1 MSDEPRSPVE
11 QALDVLFYAP
21 IGLALNA
28 EELVGQMAAR
38 GRQSVMAAKF
48 IGRMAVQ
55 QGRTEVDKALDRI
68 QDQAA
73 TLVDQLGQLS
83 GVARP
88 GPAATVGPVAEDEAA
103 GPVDAI
109 DITEEAAA
117 AEAAGAPAAVD
128 VAGSVD
134 PDADVDAD
142 PPIDVPVDEVN
153 RAIPD
158 YDSLAASQVVPRLDG
173 LTSDELEVVRGYE
186 SAHRNRTTVLTRVA
200 QLQRQ

>member
-1 MSDEPRSPVE
+1 MSDDHRNPID
-11 QALDVLFYAP
+11 QALDVVFYAP

-38 GRQSVMAAKF
+38 GRQSVAAAKF

-73 TLVDQLGQLS
+73 TLVEQLGALS

-88 GPAATVGPVAEDEAA
+88 GSGSETAARPADVTATTAADDEPGPD
-103 GPVDAI
+103 
-109 DITEEAAA
+109 
-117 AEAAGAPAAVD
+117 APAAADIEDPPAGD
-128 VAGSVD
+128 VAEVSV
-134 PDADVDAD
+134 A
-142 PPIDVPVDEVN
+142 EVN
-153 RAIPD
+153 GSIPD

-173 LTSDELEVVRGYE
+173 LTADELEIVRRYE
-186 SAHRNRTTVLTRVA
+186 AAHRGRTTVLTRIA

>member
-1 MSDEPRSPVE
+1 MSDDHRNPID

-28 EELVGQMAAR
+28 EELLGQMAAR
-38 GRQSVMAAKF
+38 GRQSVAAAKF

-73 TLVDQLGQLS
+73 TLVEQLGALS

-88 GPAATVGPVAEDEAA
+88 APSTHPVDRPAEDDTTIAA
-103 GPVDAI
+103 DKPARPEPTAVDELLP
-109 DITEEAAA
+109 DAA
-117 AEAAGAPAAVD
+117 AEVAV
-128 VAGSVD
+128 
-134 PDADVDAD
+134 ADV
-142 PPIDVPVDEVN
+142 N
-153 RAIPD
+153 RSIPD

-173 LTSDELEVVRGYE
+173 LTADELEIVRGYE
-186 SAHRNRTTVLTRVA
+186 AAHRGRTTILTRIA

>member
-1 MSDEPRSPVE
+1 MSDEQRNPFE

-73 TLVDQLGQLS
+73 TLVEQLGQLT

-88 GPAATVGPVAEDEAA
+88 DPSGTAAPVAGDEAA
-103 GPVDAI
+103 GPI
-109 DITEEAAA
+109 DTTEEAQLAA
-117 AEAAGAPAAVD
+117 VADVADAAGTDAGEAVAP
-128 VAGSVD
+128 
-134 PDADVDAD
+134 PN
-142 PPIDVPVDEVN
+142 DVPVEEVN

-173 LTSDELEVVRGYE
+173 LTADELEVVRGYE

>member
-1 MSDEPRSPVE
+1 MSDDHRTPID

-38 GRQSVMAAKF
+38 GRQSVAAAKF

-55 QGRTEVDKALDRI
+55 QGRTEVDKALDRM
-68 QDQAA
+68 QDQTA
-73 TLVDQLGQLS
+73 TLVERLGALS

-88 GPAATVGPVAEDEAA
+88 APSGRPADRPVEDDPTIASA
-103 GPVDAI
+103 GEPASPQPASVDEPSPVDAP
-109 DITEEAAA
+109 EV
-117 AEAAGAPAAVD
+117 PV
-128 VAGSVD
+128 
-134 PDADVDAD
+134 ADV
-142 PPIDVPVDEVN
+142 N
-153 RAIPD
+153 RSIPD

-173 LTSDELEVVRGYE
+173 LTADELEIVRGYE
-186 SAHRNRTTVLTRVA
+186 AAHRGRTTVLTRIA